1 MNKLI
6 RFGITF
12 MLMLSGAVAF
22 SADSINKVIDNS
34 GINKSAISVSV
45 KDFQTGKTLYSLNA
59 DKPANPAS
67 TLKLVT
73 TAASLD
79 MLTPDYIFKTELYK
93 STNNDLYFKLG
104 ADPYLTYKDLKKLL
118 STAKNKNIT
127 EPKTLYVDDYILDS
141 VNWGEGWQWDDDL
154 NPLMPKFGSYNL
166 DKNLVT
172 IIVKPNTEGSPASVY
187 TESFYPL
194 TFMNLVTS
202 GGKKN
207 NIKISHSSVVAGNV
221 LQVEGNVAI
230 LEKISIPTDNMK
242 RYFRLRVEEAITSLK
257 IHYYGKMYEKKLP
270 AANVYLVDSVEH
282 PLSDSIK
289 DILQNSNNMMAET
302 VFKLAGGKFVSNTGS
317 YESAQKMLNEFLTKL
332 GITSETVKIIDGSGV
347 SKNNLVTSDFM
358 TTFLI
363 KVADAKDYEVF
374 RQSMATAGVGTL
386 SNRMLYFGENL
397 RAKTGTLS
405 DVSAIAGYIKTRRGK
420 DFVFDI
426 MINDPKS
433 SDYDKKMLEEYI
445 LRSVFENN

>member
-6 RFGITF
+6 GLGITF
-12 MLMLSGAVAF
+12 ALFLSGTVSF
-22 SADSINKVIDNS
+22 SADSISKVVDNS

-45 KDFQTGKTLYSLNA
+45 KDFHTGKTIYSLNA
-59 DKPANPAS
+59 DKPATPAS

-79 MLTPDYIFKTELYK
+79 MLTPDYIFRTELYK

-118 STAKNKNIT
+118 SSAKNKNIT
-127 EPKTLYVDDYILDS
+127 EPKTIYVDDYILDS

-154 NPLMPKFGSYNL
+154 NPLMPKFGPYNL

-172 IIVKPNTEGSPASVY
+172 IIVKPNTAGSPASVY

-194 TFMNLVTS
+194 SFMNLVTS

-207 NIKISHSSVVAGNV
+207 NIKISHSSVVAGNI

-242 RYFRLRVEEAITSLK
+242 RYFRLRVEEALTSLK

-270 AANVYLVDSVEH
+270 ATNVYLVDYVEH
-282 PLSDSIK
+282 PLSASIK
-289 DILQNSNNMMAET
+289 DILQNSNNMIAET

-317 YESAQKMLNEFLTKL
+317 CDSALKMLNKFLEKL
-332 GITSETVKIIDGSGV
+332 EINPETVKIVDGSGV
-347 SKNNLVTSDFM
+347 SKNNLVTSEFM

-363 KVADAKDYEVF
+363 KVANAKDYDVF

-433 SDYDKKMLEEYI
+433 SDSDKKMLEEYI